1 VVAKKPSNEPF
12 GLDAP
17 LFSGYKFISQLLA
30 AHLLVL
36 CLGKFIS
43 CTAVRLGNGR
53 QRGAVQANILW
64 QGATIANGFLLMVF
78 RLFTPAATSASLDLR
93 FALMALAYEA
103 FILGLYGFL

>member
-1 VVAKKPSNEPF
+1 MVAKKPSNEPF

-53 QRGAVQANILW
+53 QRGAVQATN
-64 QGATIANGFLLMVF
+64 ANGFLLMVF